1 MPELASQPV
10 ERAAEAQERPVRGAA
25 TIPAHGAGIVAV
37 AMCVPD
43 RVVPNAQITE
53 RLGIDANWIAKR
65 TGVRERRIAWPE
77 ERLSAFAAEA
87 GDMALERAGLSASEL
102 DLVLVATMSA
112 DELTPNAA
120 PLVAGELGATR
131 AGAIDVGAACTGFL
145 SALSLATAQIESGR
159 AQNVLVI
166 GADLLS
172 RITDPDDRSTAGLLA
187 DGAGAAVVRATDSPG
202 RIGPVVLGS
211 DGAHSALIT
220 AGHDD
225 RVIRMN
231 GHDTFKHAV
240 ARMSRATLQALA
252 LADRTLDEVDLFVY
266 HQANSRIIRA
276 VGVELG
282 LPGERTVDYLAG
294 YGNTSAATIP
304 MALTLAEEEGRLADG
319 ATVLLAAFGAGL
331 AWGATVVEWGAPDA

>member
-1 MPELASQPV
+1 MPELAGQALH
-10 ERAAEAQERPVRGAA
+10 AAIETPGREVRGA
-25 TIPAHGAGIVAV
+25 GIASV

-43 RVVPNAQITE
+43 RIVPNAEITE

-65 TGVRERRIAWPE
+65 TGVSERRIAWPE
-77 ERLSAFAAEA
+77 ERLSAFATEA
-87 GDMALERAGLSASEL
+87 GDIALERAGMSAAEL

-145 SALSLATAQIESGR
+145 SGLSLATAQIESGR
-159 AQNVLVI
+159 AENVLVV

-172 RITDPDDRSTAGLLA
+172 RITDPQDRATAGLLA
-187 DGAGAAVVRATDSPG
+187 DGAGAAVIRAEESPG
-202 RIGPVVLGS
+202 RIGPVVLGA
-211 DGAHSALIT
+211 DGGHAALIT
-220 AGHDD
+220 ASQTE

-240 ARMSRATLQALA
+240 ARMSQATLQALS
-252 LADRTLDEVDLFVY
+252 LADRTLDEIDLFVY

-282 LPGERTVDYLAG
+282 LREELTADYLAG
-294 YGNTSAATIP
+294 YGNTSAATLP
-304 MALTLAEEEGRLADG
+304 MALTLAEEERRLADG
-319 ATVLLAAFGAGL
+319 SIVLLAAFGAGL
-331 AWGATVVEWGAPDA
+331 AWGATVVEWGGPGA

>member
-1 MPELASQPV
+1 MPELASRSL
-10 ERAAEAQERPVRGAA
+10 EGAGEIQERPVRGA
-25 TIPAHGAGIVAV
+25 GISSV

-43 RVVPNAQITE
+43 RVVANAEVTE

-65 TGVRERRIAWPE
+65 TGVHERRIAWPE

-87 GDMALERAGLSASEL
+87 AEIALERADLPADEL
-102 DLVLVATMSA
+102 DLILVATMSA
-112 DELTPNAA
+112 DDLTPNAA

-131 AGAIDVGAACTGFL
+131 AGAVDVGAACTGFL

-159 AQNVLVI
+159 AENVLVI

-172 RITDPDDRSTAGLLA
+172 HLTDPEDRATAGLLA
-187 DGAGAAVVRATDSPG
+187 DGAGAALIRAEDSPG
-202 RIGPVVLGS
+202 RIGPVVLGA

-220 AGHDD
+220 ASHAE
-225 RVIRMN
+225 RLLHMR

-240 ARMSRATLQALA
+240 ARMSQATLQALA
-252 LADRTLDEVDLFVY
+252 LSERTIDEVDLFVY

-282 LPGERTVDYLAG
+282 LPEERTVDYLAG
-294 YGNTSAATIP
+294 YGNAAAATIP
-304 MALTLAEEEGRLADG
+304 MALTLAEEEGRLHQG
-319 ATVLLAAFGAGL
+319 AVVLLSAFGAGL
-331 AWGATVVEWGAPDA
+331 AWGATVVEWGGPDG

>member
-1 MPELASQPV
+1 MPELASQPR
-10 ERAAEAQERPVRGAA
+10 EGAAEARERPVRGA
-25 TIPAHGAGIVAV
+25 GIAAV

-65 TGVRERRIAWPE
+65 TGVQERRIAWPE

-87 GDMALERAGLSASEL
+87 GDMALERAGLNASEL

-159 AQNVLVI
+159 AQNVLVV
-166 GADLLS
+166 GADILS
-172 RITDPDDRSTAGLLA
+172 RLTDPDDRSTAGLLA

-304 MALTLAEEEGRLADG
+304 MALTLAEEEGRLPDG

>member
-1 MPELASQPV
+1 MPEIAS
-10 ERAAEAQERPVRGAA
+10 RPVPAPVAVREGALR
-25 TIPAHGAGIVAV
+25 GAGIASV

-43 RVVPNAQITE
+43 RSVPNAEIAE
-53 RLGIDANWIAKR
+53 RLGIEANWIAKR
-65 TGVRERRIAWPE
+65 TGVQQRRIAWPE
-77 ERLSAFAAEA
+77 ERLSSFAAEA
-87 GDMALERAGLSASEL
+87 GEIALERAGVSAPEL
-102 DLVLVATMSA
+102 DLILVATMSA

-120 PLVAGELGATR
+120 PLVAEELGAKR

-159 AQNVLVI
+159 AGNVLVI

-187 DGAGAAVVRATDSPG
+187 DGAGAALVQAEGAPG
-202 RIGPVVLGS
+202 RIGPVVLGA
-211 DGAHSALIT
+211 DGGHSALIT
-220 AGHDD
+220 ASHAD
-225 RVIRMN
+225 RMVRMN

-240 ARMSRATLQALA
+240 ARMSGATLEALA
-252 LADRTLDEVDLFVY
+252 LAGRTIDDVDLFVY

-282 LPGERTVDYLAG
+282 LPPERTADYLAG
-294 YGNTSAATIP
+294 YGNTSAATLP
-304 MALTLAEEEGRLADG
+304 MALTLAEEEGRLPDG

-331 AWGATVVEWGAPDA
+331 AWGATVMEWGGRNA